1 MICDDFFVSC
11 QKVYCMNDS
20 DDVFL
25 CMKKL
30 VKYVP
35 GDSDYLWRRRSEKII
50 VLVISVMLEFFL

>member
-1 MICDDFFVSC
+1 
-11 QKVYCMNDS
+11 MNDS

-50 VLVISVMLEFFL
+50 VLVISVMLVFLIMNILSLTAKTL